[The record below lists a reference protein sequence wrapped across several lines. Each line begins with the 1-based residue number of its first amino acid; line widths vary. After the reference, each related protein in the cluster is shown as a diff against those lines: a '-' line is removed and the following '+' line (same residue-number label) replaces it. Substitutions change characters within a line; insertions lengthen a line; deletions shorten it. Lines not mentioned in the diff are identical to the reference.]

1 MSNPYSITFGREPG
15 QVIPRPLQKEEVIS
29 DFCSDD
35 PPVQAYIITG
45 VRGTGKT
52 VLMTDICHDLT
63 DKDWIVA
70 ELNPERDLLQGLAAN
85 LSSETS
91 LALIF
96 KKAKINLSFFG
107 MGLEVSGEAPITDIE
122 VALQKM
128 LESLKRC
135 GKRILVAID
144 EVTNSRTVREFTA
157 AFQIFIRK
165 NLPVFLLMTG
175 LYENIY
181 ELQNERSLTFLYR
194 APKIELGPLNIG
206 AIAVNYQKVFSLEKE
221 YAAQMALATSGYSFA
236 FQVLGYLTWESGGK
250 YTDVIDRYRQY
261 LEDFVYE
268 KIWSELSL
276 NDQRVLTGMAESDS
290 NKIIDIRGKIGMTTN
305 QFNPYRSRLIRKG
318 IVDGSQRGVMKFV
331 LPMFRDFVIEQNFM
345 L

>member
-52 VLMTDICHDLT
+52 VLMTDICQDLT

-70 ELNPERDLLQGLAAN
+70 ELNPERDLLQELAAN

-91 LALIF
+91 LAQIF

-206 AIAVNYQKVFSLEKE
+206 AIAANYQKIFSLEKE
-221 YAAQMALATSGYSFA
+221 DAAQMALATSGYSFA

-290 NKIIDIRGKIGMTTN
+290 DKIIDIRGKLGMTTN

>member
-52 VLMTDICHDLT
+52 VLMTDICQDLT

-91 LALIF
+91 LAQIF

-107 MGLEVSGEAPITDIE
+107 MGLEVSSEAPITDIE

-144 EVTNSRTVREFTA
+144 EVTNSRTVREFIA

-206 AIAVNYQKVFSLEKE
+206 AIAANYQKVFSLEKE
-221 YAAQMALATSGYSFA
+221 DAAQMALATSGYSFA
-236 FQVLGYLTWESGGK
+236 FQVLGYLTWESEGK

-290 NKIIDIRGKIGMTTN
+290 DKIIDIRGKLGMTTN

>member
-52 VLMTDICHDLT
+52 VLMTDICQDLT

-91 LALIF
+91 LAQIF

-157 AFQIFIRK
+157 AFQIFISK

-206 AIAVNYQKVFSLEKE
+206 AIAANYQKIFSLEKE
-221 YAAQMALATSGYSFA
+221 DAAQMALATSGYSFA

-290 NKIIDIRGKIGMTTN
+290 DKIIDIRGKLGMTTN